1 MLSVALF
8 LEVEFALFLG
18 PWFRVLRIGA
28 GGWIGAAGAGISGAE
43 GAGWITVVMLEV
55 WQQHLHRR

>member
-18 PWFRVLRIGA
+18 PWFRVLQIGA
-28 GGWIGAAGAGISGAE
+28 GGWTGATGAGIGGAE
-43 GAGWITVVMLEV
+43 GAVVILEV
-55 WQQHLHRR
+55 RQQHLHRR